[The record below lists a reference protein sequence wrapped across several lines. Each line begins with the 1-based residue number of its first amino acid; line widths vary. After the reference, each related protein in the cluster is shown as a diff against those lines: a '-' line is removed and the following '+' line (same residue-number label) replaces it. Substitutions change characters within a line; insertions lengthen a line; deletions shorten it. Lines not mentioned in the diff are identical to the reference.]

1 MYNNTTTLMGKCLS
15 KKSSAVPKEDI
26 ANNENKPIDE
36 NEITLESKRY
46 TPNPQPV
53 QPPLPP
59 QPEPPAPKTALYL
72 ALYDYDERTHE
83 DLSFKKGEI
92 LEVNVEDLG
101 ADWWRAKSKE
111 TGAEG
116 FIPSNYVAPMETLEA
131 EA

>member
-1 MYNNTTTLMGKCLS
+1 MGKCLS
-15 KKSSAVPKEDI
+15 KKNNAANKEDN
-26 ANNENKPIDE
+26 ANEKPVDTNDVKIE
-36 NEITLESKRY
+36 EPKRY
-46 TPNPQPV
+46 TPNPQP
-53 QPPLPP
+53 LPSP
-59 QPEPPAPKTALYL
+59 VIPEPVLPEPVVKTAHYV
-72 ALYDYDERTHE
+72 ALYDYGKRTEE

-92 LEVNVEDLG
+92 LEVNTEDLQ

>member
-1 MYNNTTTLMGKCLS
+1 MGKCLS
-15 KKSSAVPKEDI
+15 KKSNIAKKEDNG
-26 ANNENKPIDE
+26 NNEKPV
-36 NEITLESKRY
+36 NEDDIKIEDPKRY
-46 TPNPQPV
+46 TPNPNV
-53 QPPLPP
+53 QLPLPT
-59 QPEPPAPKTALYL
+59 PEPPSPGPKTALYL